1 MFEHAEHCKW
11 VSKKSPL
18 VSDYSREVQK
28 LTGDS
33 SSRGFAVPPGDTMG
47 KIAEIGE
54 AVKLELSKANGELYG
69 DQAAIMFQIVEF
81 EAKLAVEYAKL
92 EMALYIQDLLN
103 ALELEQAEMTENYKR
118 DKAYMDRLAADVEKR
133 KYDILIGKA
142 DIESA
147 LIDYKMRE
155 VEAQALGLDKELELI
170 AAQILTAN
178 ERLRMIQWLNEIIA
192 KERAIISIEQ
202 DRAAILQDIIVI
214 KKAIAVIK
222 EGMLPLYEN
231 KSAAKTLQATAITDE
246 VVWKKLLIELGF
258 RKIDVKDAEAS
269 SSVTL
274 NEKRTE
280 LEVNR
285 LALIRASNALSKLRG
300 EHDVSLTEYGN
311 IIAGQVLTIEEGIKK
326 DAIDMRLDT
335 ANIRLTNDVAN
346 EVSLINTKIGNLQE
360 DIAST
365 IAKIMDI
372 ANTVSR
378 SGNTS
383 LINSHKER
391 TKQRA
396 EAVWTDLNPAS
407 CMGLDNPVAE
417 IETLIDS
424 VNVDSVNTAT
434 SIVDDDIRI
443 KEEQL
448 DATVQ
453 LRHDQLANELTIAE
467 RKILTQRTV
476 LAMQL
481 VTNDYIISIDKY
493 VIGVKNLLA
502 DAKDYALEIEKKADV
517 RLVLA
522 EVGISEA
529 ELAEVEARVEL
540 AMTDVER
547 TTLLADIA
555 MIYADIATR
564 ASYGSKGRRP
574 PRPGRKQSRRFGP

>member
-18 VSDYSREVQK
+18 ISDYSGEVQK

-54 AVKLELSKANGELYG
+54 AVKLELSKSNGELYG

-103 ALELEQAEMTENYKR
+103 VLELEQAEMTENYKR

-300 EHDVSLTEYGN
+300 EHDVSLTEYSN
-311 IIAGQVLTIEEGIKK
+311 IIAGQVLAIEEGIKK

-346 EVSLINTKIGNLQE
+346 EMSLINTKIGNLQE

-372 ANTVSR
+372 ANTISR
-378 SGNTS
+378 SDNTS
-383 LINSHKER
+383 LINSHSSTDR
-391 TKQRA
+391 T
-396 EAVWTDLNPAS
+396 S
-407 CMGLDNPVAE
+407 E
-417 IETLIDS
+417 I
-424 VNVDSVNTAT
+424 A
-434 SIVDDDIRI
+434 
-443 KEEQL
+443 Q
-448 DATVQ
+448 A
-453 LRHDQLANELTIAE
+453 
-467 RKILTQRTV
+467 
-476 LAMQL
+476 
-481 VTNDYIISIDKY
+481 ISS
-493 VIGVKNLLA
+493 G
-502 DAKDYALEIEKKADV
+502 
-517 RLVLA
+517 
-522 EVGISEA
+522 
-529 ELAEVEARVEL
+529 
-540 AMTDVER
+540 
-547 TTLLADIA
+547 
-555 MIYADIATR
+555 
-564 ASYGSKGRRP
+564 
-574 PRPGRKQSRRFGP
+574 